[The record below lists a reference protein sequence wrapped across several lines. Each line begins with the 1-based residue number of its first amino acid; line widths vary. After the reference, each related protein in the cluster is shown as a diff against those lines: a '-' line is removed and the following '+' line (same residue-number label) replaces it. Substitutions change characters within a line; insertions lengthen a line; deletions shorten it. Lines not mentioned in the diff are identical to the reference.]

1 MEKPM
6 KLKSK
11 HATFNKLRRKEDGAE
26 AVEFALISPILFFL
40 VFGLIYVL
48 LMFAAQ
54 LSLGYATNVGVRYAA
69 IPTSS
74 TTYPSPTQVLNK
86 AMDATPFFN
95 TSVCTPDLTSGA
107 ANQPVIFTLS
117 CNFPNPIGNGVNAV
131 RRTLFSGG
139 SDVDSTIQMSATA
152 QSRKE

>member
-1 MEKPM
+1 MN
-6 KLKSK
+6 LKYARFK
-11 HATFNKLRRKEDGAE
+11 QLRGKEEGAE

-69 IPTSS
+69 IPTSG
-74 TTYPSPTQVLNK
+74 TTYPSASQVLTK
-86 AMDATPFFN
+86 SMDATPFFN
-95 TSVCTPDLTSGA
+95 TSVCTPTLASGA
-107 ANQPVIFTLS
+107 VNRPVTYTLS
-117 CNFPNPIGNGVNAV
+117 CNFPNPIGSGVNAV
-131 RRTLFSGG
+131 RRSLFNSGP
-139 SDVDSTIQMSATA
+139 DVESTIQMSATA